1 MQILEGL
8 QRQRQATSTIPTEL
22 EQLEQG
28 DMSVAEYFWKFI
40 RLFDSIDSEVT
51 KIRCFVK
58 GLESSVQHDVAS
70 VNPQTFNDAIRRAV
84 WSEVENQNCAKVSK
98 QEIIEPIT
106 SIRDDQSKKQP
117 VKAKKSTHKKLLSC
131 DCSGKEHR
139 TQVCHRRKGSC
150 FQCGSLEHF
159 IKDCPRK
166 KNVSSSITSSVE
178 TILTTATSLE
188 IPSTM

>member
-1 MQILEGL
+1 MCRKMETTRPEANNNNGSDNRDSESRFQILLQAMRVQQESQTQLFESQVQILEGL

-84 WSEVENQNCAKVSK
+84 WSEVENENCAKVSK
-98 QEIIEPIT
+98 
-106 SIRDDQSKKQP
+106 
-117 VKAKKSTHKKLLSC
+117 KLLN
-131 DCSGKEHR
+131 
-139 TQVCHRRKGSC
+139 Q
-150 FQCGSLEHF
+150 
-159 IKDCPRK
+159 
-166 KNVSSSITSSVE
+166 
-178 TILTTATSLE
+178 
-188 IPSTM
+188 